1 MMQILTMRTS
11 LLLLP
16 LLLGACATM
25 TETTEVSKASAP
37 AVPAEALR
45 SDDLLS
51 GGLGPAGLADT
62 KAPAV
67 TGDAAGRRQ
76 HAYHT
81 NWRGIADLSVAGGY
95 GTLYGKIAAVPGTET
110 KAWIGEVGLWQPHG
124 VMVQIP
130 DSFDPDHPCLLVAP
144 VSGSRGIYGALATAG
159 AWGLA
164 NGCAV
169 VYTDKGAGTGFYDL
183 DAGIG
188 LSIDGA
194 PVPAGAESGF
204 NAEAAPPA
212 AGGSVRGIAV
222 KHAHSKDHPEAHW
235 GRMTLSAARFALLVL
250 EQRYPGKRFRA
261 DNTRVIAASISNGG
275 GAVLHALEEDRDGLI
290 DAVVAAA
297 PQISVEGVPSLLDYA
312 TQAALLAPCAQLLP
326 QHADT
331 PLAPF
336 LALRT
341 AEFQAR
347 CAALAERGWI
357 GGADLPAQARA
368 AHERLLA
375 LGFPEP
381 ALANNATNIVADLWR
396 AVAVTYAQ
404 SYARAGAD
412 EALCGYRFAVLGA
425 DGQPRPATADERA
438 RWFATSSGVAPS
450 AGVQIVGPSA
460 AGPDPALAGLLCL
473 RDAFEGSTPLGKRL
487 RHGEHE
493 LRASGRLPARPVV
506 IIHGREDGLVPVGA
520 TARPYVE
527 AALRNGASQISYWE
541 IEHAQ
546 HFDAFLMQ
554 PAYAARHVPL
564 LPYFYQALDQVF
576 AHLDGGPSPAPSQV
590 VRSQRRGTAAD
601 GSVPTLTREHLGA
614 LRSDPGADAIRLVG
628 ERLQVPE

>member
-1 MMQILTMRTS
+1 
-11 LLLLP
+11 
-16 LLLGACATM
+16 M
-25 TETTEVSKASAP
+25 TEKPEVSKAP
-37 AVPAEALR
+37 ATAAPAEALR

-51 GGLGPAGLADT
+51 AGLGLAGLADA

-67 TGDAAGRRQ
+67 SADAAGRRQ
-76 HAYHT
+76 HAYHS
-81 NWRGIADLSVAGGY
+81 NWRGIADLSSGGGY
-95 GTLYGKIAAVPGTET
+95 GSLYGTIAAVPGTET

-130 DSFDPDHPCLLVAP
+130 DSFDPDRPCLLVAP
-144 VSGSRGIYGALATAG
+144 VSGSRGIYGAMATTG
-159 AWGLA
+159 AWGLTH
-164 NGCAV
+164 GCAV

-183 DAGIG
+183 DAAIGI
-188 LSIDGA
+188 SIDGE
-194 PVPAGAESGF
+194 PVPAGPESGF
-204 NAEAAPPA
+204 NAEAAPPLA
-212 AGGSVRGIAV
+212 DGSVRGIAV

-290 DAVVAAA
+290 DAVVVAA
-297 PQISVEGVPSLLDYA
+297 PQISIDGVPSLLDYA

-326 QHADT
+326 QHAGT

-347 CAALAERGWI
+347 CAALVERGWI
-357 GGADLPAQARA
+357 AGGDLQSQARS
-368 AHERLLA
+368 AHERLRA
-375 LGFPEP
+375 LGFPQP

-412 EALCGYRFAVLGA
+412 EALCGYRFAMLGA
-425 DGQPRPATADERA
+425 DGQPRPATAADRA
-438 RWFATSSGVAPS
+438 LWFATSSGVAPS
-450 AGVQIVGPSA
+450 AGAQIVGPVG
-460 AGPDPALAGLLCL
+460 AGADPALAGLLCL
-473 RDAFEGSTPLGKRL
+473 RDAFEGATPLGDRL
-487 RHGEHE
+487 RHGERE
-493 LRASGRLPARPVV
+493 LRASGRVPARPV
-506 IIHGREDGLVPVGA
+506 IILHGREDGLIPVGA

-527 AALRNGASQISYWE
+527 SALRHGAGQLSYWE

-564 LPYFYQALDQVF
+564 LPYFYQALDQVI
-576 AHLDGGPSPAPSQV
+576 AHLDGGPAPAPSQV
-590 VRSQRRGTAAD
+590 VRSQRRGMAAD
-601 GSVPTLTREHLGA
+601 GSVPALTREHLGT
-614 LRSDPGADAIRLVG
+614 LRADPGADAIGLVADRLV
-628 ERLQVPE
+628 VPE